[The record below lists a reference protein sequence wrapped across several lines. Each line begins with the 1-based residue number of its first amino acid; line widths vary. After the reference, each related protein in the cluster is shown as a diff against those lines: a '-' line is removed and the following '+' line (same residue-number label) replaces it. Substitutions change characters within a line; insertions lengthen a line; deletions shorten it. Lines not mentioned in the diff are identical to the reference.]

1 METNN
6 CNRKIM
12 PVTEDIRGHARMNLD
27 KMTQQS
33 LTLSWMRMLMMGIS
47 VMNSVVNGQVLS
59 SLLLKLAKGMLL
71 S

>member
-12 PVTEDIRGHARMNLD
+12 PVTEEIRGHARMNLD

-47 VMNSVVNGQVLS
+47 VMNTVW
-59 SLLLKLAKGMLL
+59 
-71 S
+71 